1 MKHLS
6 NSVKLL
12 CLALTLLLCLPILTA
27 CSGGEQQKDTTQEA
41 TQEIT
46 TGQTIS
52 ETPATQQP
60 TTQETPTEDT
70 SVEQPTTQEEI
81 TTQEP
86 TTEQETTEPAE
97 PQLLTSLSFSMLP
110 SDINL
115 SKYLTNPNQCTSSLV
130 ADGENGQLLALT
142 ASSITDPGS
151 SDPYVYFKHAQLVK
165 DLGYVA
171 VDTREYPYLVLRVR
185 GQGLTGGI
193 FSFYGYNTKT
203 PSGTGVTGQVDYP
216 LQDTEDW
223 QYLWIDLS
231 KYDKNLSLLRFDME
245 NMAGADGEV
254 LYISDMTFFAD
265 KQESLAYMPSDTYPI
280 VEQTAENYVARI
292 MSFNVQVES
301 GSKVRA
307 DIRADMLRSLLDEY
321 MPDSIGLQE
330 VTPLWDGMMKNYI
343 FNDSYAC
350 VGEPRAAGQ
359 EASLIYYRTDKYELL
374 DSGTF
379 WLSDTPDVSG
389 SKYEESKYI
398 RICTWA
404 HLRDRVTG
412 NEYVHVNTHLDN
424 LGGSDG
430 RSLRKKQIIVILKF
444 LQRFDGI
451 PMVMTG
457 DLNQAAVNAEGTQY
471 SVYKTLTGVKSFTLD
486 DGTEAFSR
494 FSNARYDAPDNMP
507 EGICA
512 TMVASHDPNGTKY
525 NPAKEP
531 IDYVLYTKDSLTA
544 LSYKIRLYDR
554 CGMYLSDHLPVISEI
569 KFAPTPPAEE
579 SN

>member
-6 NSVKLL
+6 NSVKLFS
-12 CLALTLLLCLPILTA
+12 LALALLFCLPILAA
-27 CSGGEQQKDTTQEA
+27 CDGGEQQKGTTQAPTEEIS
-41 TQEIT
+41 TQEIKT
-46 TGQTIS
+46 
-52 ETPATQQP
+52 EAPETQQE
-60 TTQETPTEDT
+60 TTNEPDTEQT
-70 SVEQPTTQEEI
+70 STEQPTTQPEA

-86 TTEQETTEPAE
+86 TEPAE

-115 SKYLTNPNQCTSSLV
+115 SKYLTSPHQCTSSLV
-130 ADGENGQLLALT
+130 PDNEGGQLLALT
-142 ASSITDPGS
+142 TSSITDPGT
-151 SDPYVYFKHAQLVK
+151 SDPYVYFKYAQLIK
-165 DLGYVA
+165 DLGYKA

-193 FSFYGYNTKT
+193 FSFYGYSTKT
-203 PSGTGVTGQVDYP
+203 PSGTGVTGQVDYH
-216 LQDTEDW
+216 LQNIEDW
-223 QYLWIDLS
+223 QYLWINLA
-231 KYDKNLSLLRFDME
+231 KYDKNLPLLRFDME

-254 LYISDMTFFAD
+254 LYISDMIFFAD
-265 KQESLAYMPSDTYPI
+265 KEESLAYMPSDTYPI
-280 VEQTAENYVARI
+280 VEQTAENYVAKI

-330 VTPLWDGMMKNYI
+330 VTPLWDGMMKNYV

-379 WLSDTPDVSG
+379 WLSDTPDVPG
-389 SKYEESKYI
+389 SKFEASLYI

-512 TMVASHDPNGTKY
+512 TMVASHDPNGTKD